1 MEKMKEKLSRCT
13 KKEKKDIF
21 KEPKKISKNNIK
33 EVTYGKVF
41 QLSNL
46 MIYGSSRHHRT
57 ETLSTASVLLFWKE
71 ICCQGAMPTTTGVRK
86 EKSFRESLVR
96 NQVVVPSFQKQQ
108 NRYGHSSRTNSTCS
122 ESSNCKKKVFIF
134 FLLFLLWEKKI
145 STTFTWCWSQALSF
159 VSNYQYK
166 PFIFPNRQ
174 QNPMKSESAN
184 NAELRH
190 TSEARKTFFSTMRNC
205 WFLDLE
211 TVNKKKIHLMGKAST
226 SSNSSQ
232 ILMQASCKKKKK
244 KIVIL
249 LKQQPSRINQQKI
262 TSLTRII

>member
-134 FLLFLLWEKKI
+134 FCCFCFGRKKYLQRSLGVEVRPFPLFQITNTNLLFFQTGNKTQWNQ
-145 STTFTWCWSQALSF
+145 SQPTTQSWGIHQKRGKHFSQPWGTVDFWTW
-159 VSNYQYK
+159 
-166 PFIFPNRQ
+166 
-174 QNPMKSESAN
+174 
-184 NAELRH
+184 
-190 TSEARKTFFSTMRNC
+190 
-205 WFLDLE
+205 
-211 TVNKKKIHLMGKAST
+211 
-226 SSNSSQ
+226 
-232 ILMQASCKKKKK
+232 
-244 KIVIL
+244 
-249 LKQQPSRINQQKI
+249 KQ
-262 TSLTRII
+262 